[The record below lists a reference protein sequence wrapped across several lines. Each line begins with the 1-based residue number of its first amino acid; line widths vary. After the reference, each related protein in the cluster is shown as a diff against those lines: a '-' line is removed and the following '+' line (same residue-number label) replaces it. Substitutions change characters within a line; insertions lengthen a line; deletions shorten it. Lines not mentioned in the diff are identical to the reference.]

1 MNFKSEVQKMTD
13 AIKEKLNMTEQ
24 ITPADFDTLIKSID
38 SGLKINKDKAILK
51 EYKPLL
57 NSNLEVGDFIQKV
70 KTYLHKEE
78 KFNLQERIVNYKII
92 DNDFILYNT
101 QEGILYLL
109 NIKNNKK
116 FLLDTDIQ
124 SFQNVIY
131 RKNVYETEDNILG
144 FNSNKG
150 FSLILFN
157 KDTIKTD
164 FIKSGY
170 ELLDIQDMVLV
181 LKELSTNLIYVYNYF
196 YSTYRNK
203 LFLSEDK
210 TLIDML
216 LNQYLTNIK
225 IDNNNYILFYINS
238 NNDLYYVLYQ
248 DDLKINNIDKIN
260 NYNIENAQLSKILY
274 YDNKIKLYFILNF
287 QLYCYQ
293 YNYSEIEHKIDN
305 LEIFLYD
312 IQAQVNN
319 LIDIYWLEKENII
332 SIIYEDYKEDYY
344 YTILFDENK
353 KEIIDKVILLEI
365 DNKNYQFNKNNVSYL
380 DNQSII
386 NYNFLLNQAEY
397 QVTTLKYPEDKVTG
411 IIDLITKNNIIR
423 VYEPKKEDKK

>member
-203 LFLSEDK
+203 IFLSEDK

>member
-1 MNFKSEVQKMTD
+1 MNFKSEVQKMAN
-13 AIKEKLNMTEQ
+13 AIKEKLNITEQ
-24 ITPADFDTLIKSID
+24 ITPADFDTLIESID

-57 NSNLEVGDFIQKV
+57 NSNLEVGDFVQKI
-70 KTYLHKEE
+70 KTYLYKKEQ
-78 KFNLQERIVNYKII
+78 FNLHKNIVNYKIV

-109 NIKNNKK
+109 NIKNNKR

-131 RKNVYETEDNILG
+131 RKNIYGTEDNILG

-157 KDTIKTD
+157 KDIVKTD

-170 ELLDIQDMVLV
+170 ELLDIQDMILV

-196 YSTYRNK
+196 YSTYRNE

-210 TLIDML
+210 TLIDIL

-225 IDNNNYILFYINS
+225 IDNNNYILFYVND

-293 YNYSEIEHKIDN
+293 YNYSEVEHKIDN

-344 YTILFDENK
+344 YTVLFDENK
-353 KEIIDKVILLEI
+353 KEIIDKVVLLEI

-423 VYEPKKEDKK
+423 VYEPKKEDK

>member
-1 MNFKSEVQKMTD
+1 MNFKSEVQKMAD
-13 AIKEKLNMTEQ
+13 AIKEKLNITEQ
-24 ITPADFDTLIKSID
+24 IAPADFDTLIEFID

-57 NSNLEVGDFIQKV
+57 NSNLEVGDFVQKI
-70 KTYLHKEE
+70 KTYFYKKEQ
-78 KFNLQERIVNYKII
+78 FNLQENIVNYKIV

-131 RKNVYETEDNILG
+131 RKNIYETEDNILG

-170 ELLDIQDMVLV
+170 ELLDIQDMILV

-196 YSTYRNK
+196 YSTYRNE

-210 TLIDML
+210 TLIDIL

-225 IDNNNYILFYINS
+225 IDNNNYILFYVNN

-274 YDNKIKLYFILNF
+274 YDNKIKLYFILNS

-293 YNYSEIEHKIDN
+293 YNYNKIEHKIDS

-312 IQAQVNN
+312 IQAQINN

-332 SIIYEDYKEDYY
+332 SIIYKDYKEDYY
-344 YTILFDENK
+344 YTVLFDENK
-353 KEIIDKVILLEI
+353 KEIIDKVVLLEI

-397 QVTTLKYPEDKVTG
+397 QVTTLKYPEDKTTG
-411 IIDLITKNNIIR
+411 IIDLVTKNNIIR